1 MPYLEVAGGGIEED
15 GRKDCDLER
24 MESGECLGVVGN
36 LRWDFGD
43 LGGDSWMKEGEG
55 KNQSLSKEGD
65 GESSESRDM
74 VGFFIEMFSIFCV

>member
-1 MPYLEVAGGGIEED
+1 MPYLEVVGGGIEED

-24 MESGECLGVVGN
+24 MESGECLGVVEN
-36 LRWDFGD
+36 LRWDFGGS
-43 LGGDSWMKEGEG
+43 GGDWWMKEGEG

-74 VGFFIEMFSIFCV
+74 VGFFY